1 MSSENLGGE
10 DHLVVE
16 RGHLS
21 TTMKIDVLVWHTC
34 GRTDEFLFPLIPQHT
49 QDMAAHLY
57 PVLSPPPYD
66 GSPPPEQS
74 AGRMVKGL
82 QSGQTNVHK
91 VQ

>member
-1 MSSENLGGE
+1 MWPGDEAKHNHENGCFSLTHLWE
-10 DHLVVE
+10 DG
-16 RGHLS
+16 R
-21 TTMKIDVLVWHTC
+21 VLVSSYPPT
-34 GRTDEFLFPLIPQHT
+34 HT

-57 PVLSPPPYD
+57 PVLSTPPYD